1 MYNTIIGK
9 FFGGDLNSVKIFLN
23 GEIENSYLRRLFQP
37 FSLFYFFFN
46 PETAYWIID
55 VLVKLTSYFSFYI
68 LAKKISLKKFESALV
83 ACLFTCINLRSHDGF
98 GIAITPYLVY
108 LLAFKKSFK
117 FKNYFIIFFSG
128 LNTDFATCMPQIPAI
143 IFASYILNK
152 NNFQK
157 YIRNNFLIIGTFTFF
172 VFIKYK
178 FGLCSNYLRNF
189 HVKLLFGSLIHF

>member
-1 MYNTIIGK
+1 M
-9 FFGGDLNSVKIFLN
+9 
-23 GEIENSYLRRLFQP
+23 
-37 FSLFYFFFN
+37 
-46 PETAYWIID
+46 
-55 VLVKLTSYFSFYI
+55 
-68 LAKKISLKKFESALV
+68 V

-98 GIAITPYLVY
+98 GIAITPYIIY

-157 YIRNNFLIIGTFTFF
+157 FIRNNFLIIGTFTFF
-172 VFIKYK
+172 VF
-178 FGLCSNYLRNF
+178 LSNINLVYAQITYGNF
-189 HVKLLFGSLIHF
+189 HRETFIRESYPFFENLLMVVKDTIFFQIIMIGH